1 MKKTVLCI
9 NVIFYLHT
17 SVTTA
22 WMLLSPSHMMT
33 MTMTMTTISLRL
45 QNGYLPKS
53 KTPATSR
60 KSTIIGNRLKQRQRS
75 LLSSSLCS
83 MRVVVNA
90 NNDDN
95 NKNSK
100 VVKLKATSS
109 STTATATTTTDDEL
123 GVEQKVINLLFLSIS
138 FGYAIYTVLN
148 INNGMTRGW
157 SASEIAIRIPV
168 DNWGAYESYL
178 ANKPIVTKTLINVI
192 IYLLG
197 DWLSQTAF
205 QKKNLL
211 NFDISRTLK
220 NGIIGLC
227 FGPIVHQY
235 YEFSDAIL
243 PAENGL
249 FTRLEKI
256 LMDQT
261 IYLTIKCSVYISA
274 VGLLAGEDLSTVS
287 QTVQDK
293 IGGIILTAWKF
304 WPIIHCITYSIIPAQ
319 HRILW
324 VNSVDL
330 VWNAILASQAQK
342 KVIEGVQ
349 QEILILSAFEEMEEE
364 QEENEI
370 QSTSCIM
377 TIDNINNSTE
387 ILISSINDKV
397 TDNAYEVIITSSGS
411 ILTTS
416 QDYLDVLAST
426 NDICSC
432 QIKTNTNTATT
443 TTTETVVVT

>member
-192 IYLLG
+192 IYLAE
-197 DWLSQTAF
+197 SNCIP
-205 QKKNLL
+205 KK
-211 NFDISRTLK
+211 
-220 NGIIGLC
+220 
-227 FGPIVHQY
+227 
-235 YEFSDAIL
+235 EF
-243 PAENGL
+243 
-249 FTRLEKI
+249 
-256 LMDQT
+256 
-261 IYLTIKCSVYISA
+261 IKFRY
-274 VGLLAGEDLSTVS
+274 
-287 QTVQDK
+287 K
-293 IGGIILTAWKF
+293 
-304 WPIIHCITYSIIPAQ
+304 
-319 HRILW
+319 
-324 VNSVDL
+324 
-330 VWNAILASQAQK
+330 
-342 KVIEGVQ
+342 
-349 QEILILSAFEEMEEE
+349 
-364 QEENEI
+364 
-370 QSTSCIM
+370 
-377 TIDNINNSTE
+377 
-387 ILISSINDKV
+387 
-397 TDNAYEVIITSSGS
+397 
-411 ILTTS
+411 
-416 QDYLDVLAST
+416 
-426 NDICSC
+426 
-432 QIKTNTNTATT
+432 
-443 TTTETVVVT
+443 